1 MSNPAPKPPPSKF
14 ARYRQ
19 RKHADGKRLLRIW
32 VPDVNAPG
40 FQEEID
46 RQVAL
51 MNASP
56 DEAEVMRWMDAL
68 DADFD
73 RAEPPYDWG
82 PEGPPTVKG
91 GR

>member
-1 MSNPAPKPPPSKF
+1 MTKPSPAPAPSKF

-19 RKHADGKRLLRIW
+19 RKRASGMKLLRLW

-51 MNASP
+51 MNKSP
-56 DEAEVMRWMDAL
+56 DEREVMRWIEAVSPDL
-68 DADFD
+68 D
-73 RAEPPYDWG
+73 EPPYDWG
-82 PEGPPTVKG
+82 PEGPPTKDG
-91 GR
+91 HR